1 MEPPAKQAK
10 NSADAV
16 RSKVRG
22 PGCLANGTKVAV
34 RPVARFGP
42 LRRADRNRG
51 TAALELRPGAGL
63 R

>member
-22 PGCLANGTKVAV
+22 PGCLANGLAHFDALTATAV
-34 RPVARFGP
+34 PQR
-42 LRRADRNRG
+42 
-51 TAALELRPGAGL
+51 
-63 R
+63 